1 MVNTDQFQNEASEI
15 IGIKLRF
22 RVLNDGSDPQSYRAE
37 VCEIC
42 RKLNEFQQ
50 LCVTLTENLCFRMG
64 SRWNP
69 RLVQSVG
76 FGPVWDSNAGSHLV
90 SPDASAWDSLNRQPG
105 PGSSISL
112 LHSISHPTY
121 CPTYLP
127 PLNRQI
133 SCGRNKSRTRSTLLH
148 TAQMLPAQEQPQSDG
163 CTV

>member
-1 MVNTDQFQNEASEI
+1 M
-15 IGIKLRF
+15 KLRF

-127 PLNRQI
+127 RERDYNLFKLRKKLEIII
-133 SCGRNKSRTRSTLLH
+133 SIHIRIRVSQHRCSPVRRLLF
-148 TAQMLPAQEQPQSDG
+148 
-163 CTV
+163 